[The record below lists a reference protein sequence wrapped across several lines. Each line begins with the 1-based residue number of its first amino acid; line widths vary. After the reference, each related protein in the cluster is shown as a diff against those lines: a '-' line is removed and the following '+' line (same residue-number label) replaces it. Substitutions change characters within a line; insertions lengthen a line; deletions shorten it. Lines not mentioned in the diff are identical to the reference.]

1 MRIRSTIFALAAAWT
16 ASQEPAWAIAG
27 CDAFSSALR
36 AEASD
41 MQVEFGRAVVVSRT
55 RSESN
60 AFDITTKVDVDATL
74 SCRGDQFV
82 RFEARIGEPA
92 NARTTTNFERFQAA
106 ALKAALGWDV
116 AKSRRVL
123 RRLARARRRLYRR
136 QDRRARTRRREPRA
150 DGDRLRPH
158 LRHRRPSGPVTEVR
172 FHHLE
177 RLRVDQALPRLL
189 ERALEEGRRVL
200 VRASSDEMVAALN
213 ERLWTYDDA
222 SFLPHGAAGDGDPMT
237 QPVFLTSELANPN
250 AATMLVR
257 LAGVEA
263 DEADEAFDLVVLMFD
278 GRDEAALAHARGEW
292 RRLKDEGRAIS
303 YWRESDEGDWERA
316 R

>member
-1 MRIRSTIFALAAAWT
+1 M
-16 ASQEPAWAIAG
+16 
-27 CDAFSSALR
+27 
-36 AEASD
+36 
-41 MQVEFGRAVVVSRT
+41 
-55 RSESN
+55 
-60 AFDITTKVDVDATL
+60 
-74 SCRGDQFV
+74 
-82 RFEARIGEPA
+82 
-92 NARTTTNFERFQAA
+92 
-106 ALKAALGWDV
+106 
-116 AKSRRVL
+116 
-123 RRLARARRRLYRR
+123 
-136 QDRRARTRRREPRA
+136 
-150 DGDRLRPH
+150 
-158 LRHRRPSGPVTEVR
+158 TEVR

-237 QPVFLTSELANPN
+237 QPIFLASEPDNPN

-257 LAGVEA
+257 LSGVEA
-263 DEADEAFDLVVLMFD
+263 DEADEAFDLAVLMFD

-292 RRLKDEGRAIS
+292 RRLKDEGRSIS
-303 YWRESDEGDWERA
+303 YWRESDEGGWEQA